1 MPENKPNKKIKEDHK
16 DRLFRL
22 VFGREEYK
30 AATLSL
36 YNAITGSD
44 YTDPE
49 ELEINTIED
58 AVYLNMHNDVSF
70 IIAETLNLYE
80 HQSSFSPNI
89 PMRMLLY
96 VSQLYSK
103 MLEVNPN
110 MSNRMHTH
118 SKVMFPAP
126 KFYVFFNG
134 VEKEPEERVLEI
146 TDCFMDQSNS
156 DLKLSVKMFNINYG
170 SNKNLMEKC
179 SPLSDYS
186 KFIHDVRKYKIEGKD
201 AKEAVAQ
208 AIELLPHGLVKSIL
222 IAHKAE
228 ATEMYLTEYDHEQTL
243 QGTYEVGVED
253 GMAKGMAEANRKTA
267 RAMLA
272 EGLNEDLVSKCTS
285 LPVEEVRKLKL

>member
-1 MPENKPNKKIKEDHK
+1 MPENKTNKKIKEDHK

-22 VFGREEYK
+22 IFGREEYK
-30 AATLSL
+30 AATLAL

-44 YTDPE
+44 YTNPE

-58 AVYLNMHNDVSF
+58 TVYLNMHNDVSF

-103 MLEVNPN
+103 MLETNPY
-110 MSNRMHTH
+110 MRKRMHTP
-118 SKVMFPAP
+118 SRVMFPAP

-134 VEKEPEERVLEI
+134 MEKEEPEERVLEI

-170 SNKNLMEKC
+170 SNKNLMERC

-186 KFIHDVRKYKIEGKD
+186 KFIHYVRKYKKRREGCQRGSD
-201 AKEAVAQ
+201 T
-208 AIELLPHGLVKSIL
+208 G
-222 IAHKAE
+222 
-228 ATEMYLTEYDHEQTL
+228 
-243 QGTYEVGVED
+243 
-253 GMAKGMAEANRKTA
+253 NRVTA
-267 RAMLA
+267 PWT
-272 EGLNEDLVSKCTS
+272 C
-285 LPVEEVRKLKL
+285 EEHTDCS